1 MYNVLES
8 GKKLLVPRRTE
19 YETKLYLQTVLET
32 DSLAPFN
39 SRLNSKSKRRSLT
52 YKCYQQTTVFIDSV
66 TEDTR

>member
-19 YETKLYLQTVLET
+19 YETKLYLRTVLET

-39 SRLNSKSKRRSLT
+39 SRLNSKSRRRSLT
-52 YKCYQQTTVFIDSV
+52 YKCYQQCSLTL
-66 TEDTR
+66 